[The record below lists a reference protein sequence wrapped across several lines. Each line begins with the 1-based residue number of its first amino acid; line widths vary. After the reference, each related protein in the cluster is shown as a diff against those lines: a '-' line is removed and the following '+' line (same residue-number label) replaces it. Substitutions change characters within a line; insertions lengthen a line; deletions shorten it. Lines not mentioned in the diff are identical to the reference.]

1 MHDVEQL
8 PVAGTVIMLHPDD
21 GGFEVLLMRRPARGS
36 FPDAWVFP
44 GGRVEDGDR
53 RPGAGEVD
61 DARRAGIRE
70 TFEEVGLV
78 VDEAVVLSCWH
89 PPVEAPTRIRT
100 WFFVAPAPR
109 GTLTTSAEEVVEA
122 VWIRPADALRAH
134 AAGEWTLFPPTWMTL
149 EHLRRFE
156 SAEAVRDAAREPEH
170 FATRVVRSA
179 DGPAFEWGPV
189 RLETGSLPWRIV
201 ER

>member
-1 MHDVEQL
+1 MRDAEHL
-8 PVAGTVIMLHPDD
+8 PVAGTVILLRQEDH
-21 GGFEVLLMRRPARGS
+21 GFEVLLMRRPARGS

-44 GGRVEDGDR
+44 GGRVEDADR
-53 RPGAGEVD
+53 RPGADEVD

-78 VDEAVVLSCWH
+78 VDETVVLSCWH

-100 WFFVAPAPR
+100 WFFLAPAPR
-109 GTLTTSAEEVVEA
+109 GELTTSAAEVVDA
-122 VWIRPADALRAH
+122 VWTRPADALRAH

-156 SAEAVRDAAREPEH
+156 TAAAVQEASGEPEH
-170 FATRVVRSA
+170 FFTTVVRSA